1 VARTGGDPVGR
12 AARPDRALG
21 GRRQLSDEVAAYVR
35 DLIMSGR
42 VRHGEFLRLERI
54 ADDLGVS
61 VTPVRE
67 ALLSLRGEGF
77 VRLEPRRGFMPAP
90 LTRQDV
96 QDLFDAQA
104 YFAGELAA
112 RTAERITEDELAVL
126 DRTQKELEQASRRRD
141 PDAIEEANHHFHRV
155 INLAA
160 HSPKTAWLLQL
171 VVRYAPRRFY
181 SSIQGWSQASVDDHQ
196 LVLAALRAGDAEA
209 ARQAMRTHIRH
220 AGALL
225 VVHLEGQGFWR
236 GDTDGTG
243 GASEADNTDST
254 DNTDDTSGSG
264 GA

>member
-1 VARTGGDPVGR
+1 MTVASSG
-12 AARPDRALG
+12 DRALG
-21 GRRQLSDEVAAYVR
+21 RRRQLSDEVADHVR
-35 DLIMSGR
+35 ALIMSGQ

-77 VRLEPRRGFMPAP
+77 VQLEPRRGFMPAP

-112 RTAERITEDELAVL
+112 RAAGQITADELAAL
-126 DRTQKELEQASRRRD
+126 DRTQEELERASKLSD
-141 PDAIEEANHHFHRV
+141 PDAIERANHHFHRV
-155 INLAA
+155 INRSAR
-160 HSPKTAWLLQL
+160 SPKTAWLLRM
-171 VVRYAPRRFY
+171 VARYAPRRFY
-181 SSIQGWSQASVDDHQ
+181 SSIQGWSQASVDDHH

-220 AGALL
+220 AGTLL

-236 GDTDGTG
+236 PADSQDGTRERARDAPDG
-243 GASEADNTDST
+243 R
-254 DNTDDTSGSG
+254 
-264 GA
+264 

>member
-1 VARTGGDPVGR
+1 MAE
-12 AARPDRALG
+12 RALG

-35 DLIMSGR
+35 DLIMSGQ

-54 ADDLGVS
+54 AEDLGVS

-77 VRLEPRRGFMPAP
+77 VQLEPRRGFMPAP

-96 QDLFDAQA
+96 QDLFEAQA
-104 YFAGELAA
+104 HFAGELAA
-112 RTAERITEDELAVL
+112 RAAERITEAGLAAL
-126 DRTQKELEQASRRRD
+126 ERTQDDLERASKSRD
-141 PDAIEEANHHFHRV
+141 ENAIEEANHHFHRV
-155 INLAA
+155 INQAA
-160 HSPKTAWLLQL
+160 RSPKTAWLLQL

-181 SSIQGWSQASVDDHQ
+181 SSIQGWSQASVDDHH

-225 VVHLEGQGFWR
+225 VVHLEGQGFWSR
-236 GDTDGTG
+236 D
-243 GASEADNTDST
+243 E
-254 DNTDDTSGSG
+254 SG
-264 GA
+264 GS